1 MTIAENIKKLTIE
14 AMKAKDPLRTDTLR
28 GLTAG
33 FVSEL
38 TSQKRP
44 PNDPVTDEIALAVI
58 KRQVKQRKDSIEQFT
73 KGGRPELADKEK
85 LELTILESFLPA
97 QMSEEEIEKIVS
109 AKMTELGVTDKSG
122 MGKLMGAV
130 MKETGGNADGAIV
143 KKIIESKF
151 N

>member
-1 MTIAENIKKLTIE
+1 MTIAENIKKLTID
-14 AMKAKDPLRTDTLR
+14 AMKAKDALRTNVLR

-38 TSQKRP
+38 MTQKKM
-44 PNDPVTDEIALAVI
+44 PNDPVSDEIAMTVI

-73 KGGRPELADKEK
+73 KGARPELAAKETE
-85 LELTILESFLPA
+85 ELHILESFLPA
-97 QMSEEEIEKIVS
+97 QMSEEDIEKIVV
-109 AKMTELGVTDKSG
+109 AKIAELGVTDKSG

-130 MKETGGNADGAIV
+130 MKETGGNADGTVV

-151 N
+151 I